1 MNPEQREEFKQLIL
15 EQIEE
20 VEEEIRELEKMTKPI
35 APDNALGRLTRM
47 EALGSKSV
55 NEAVLEDKR
64 MRLQA
69 LEGALARCGSKTYG
83 TCTKCG
89 EAIPLGRL
97 AALPH
102 SSRCVKCVN
111 K

>member
-1 MNPEQREEFKQLIL
+1 MSPEQRKEFKELII

-20 VEEEIRELEKMTKPI
+20 VKEEIGELEEMTKPI

-64 MRLQA
+64 ARLNA
-69 LEGALARCGSKTYG
+69 LEGALARCESETYG
-83 TCTKCG
+83 ICTKCG
-89 EAIPLGRL
+89 EEIPLGRL

>member
-1 MNPEQREEFKQLIL
+1 MKPEQREEFKQLIL

-20 VEEEIRELEKMTKPI
+20 VEEEIRELEEMTKPI

-69 LEGALARCGSKTYG
+69 LEGALSRCESETYG
-83 TCTKCG
+83 ICTKCG
-89 EAIPLGRL
+89 QEIPLGRL

-102 SSRCVKCVN
+102 SSRCIKCVN